1 MAFQKG
7 KSGNPGG
14 RPKGR
19 PDRRTEWRK
28 PLEAKGS
35 ALVAKAIEMALSGDA
50 SALRLCL
57 ERLTP
62 AIKPEAQ
69 PVRFDLKGE
78 TLTEKA
84 ESILE
89 AVAQG
94 KIDPMTGKALIEAVG
109 SFAKISDV
117 DELTR
122 RVNEMQKHLPKQE

>member
-1 MAFQKG
+1 MAFTKG
-7 KSGNPGG
+7 KSGNPKG

-19 PDRRTEWRK
+19 PDKRNQLREGF
-28 PLEAKGS
+28 EAQGS
-35 ALVAKAIEMALSGDA
+35 ALVNKAIEMALSGDA

-69 PVRFDLKGE
+69 PVQFELKGE

-89 AVAQG
+89 AIARG
-94 KIDPMTGKALIEAVG
+94 DIDPATGKALIEAVG
-109 SFAKISDV
+109 AFVKISEV
-117 DELTR
+117 DDLRRRLEEL
-122 RVNEMQKHLPKQE
+122 QKHLPQKE